1 MFALCLHIT
10 IIIVIK
16 CRTRKLILG
25 LSAQFPRRSICCRLL
40 EKTARKNSSA
50 SEPTLPFK
58 IQSLSLPIYNS
69 NKMMS
74 CLHFTEVKLLPNKI
88 FESKVVGGMPWCM
101 VQKYVS
107 MMVGD
112 DWWWSPDQLLA
123 WSVAPILVC
132 IVFFCL
138 LSNAS
143 LSVLALALC
152 VAIVASSLSHSF
164 FLCCL
169 QRQKIRRCIETRRLL
184 SRRHKFFAATY
195 NKTNWPLLFIL
206 IRVFERQWCLLDLHT
221 STSSLWTHFFCN
233 SEVWPQELLIALWQ
247 MILGCF

>member
-74 CLHFTEVKLLPNKI
+74 CLHFTEVKLLPKQI
-88 FESKVVGGMPWCM
+88 FESKFVGGMPWCKSPRWLVM
-101 VQKYVS
+101 IGGDHLISCWPGQWRLFWFALSSSVCSLMLLSLSWLWLCALPLLPPVSRIPFSFVASNAKKYVGALKQGAS
-107 MMVGD
+107 
-112 DWWWSPDQLLA
+112 W
-123 WSVAPILVC
+123 VADI
-132 IVFFCL
+132 
-138 LSNAS
+138 NS
-143 LSVLALALC
+143 LQQRTTRQIGL
-152 VAIVASSLSHSF
+152 F
-164 FLCCL
+164 FL
-169 QRQKIRRCIETRRLL
+169 
-184 SRRHKFFAATY
+184 F
-195 NKTNWPLLFIL
+195 
-206 IRVFERQWCLLDLHT
+206 
-221 STSSLWTHFFCN
+221 
-233 SEVWPQELLIALWQ
+233 
-247 MILGCF
+247 

>member
-88 FESKVVGGMPWCM
+88 FESKVVGGML
-101 VQKYVS
+101 QKSAS
-107 MMVGD
+107 MMVGGD
-112 DWWWSPDQLLA
+112 HLIS
-123 WSVAPILVC
+123 C
-132 IVFFCL
+132 
-138 LSNAS
+138 
-143 LSVLALALC
+143 
-152 VAIVASSLSHSF
+152 
-164 FLCCL
+164 
-169 QRQKIRRCIETRRLL
+169 
-184 SRRHKFFAATY
+184 
-195 NKTNWPLLFIL
+195 WPG
-206 IRVFERQWCLLDLHT
+206 QWCLFWFAL
-221 STSSLWTHFFCN
+221 SSSVCSLMLLSLSWLWLCALPLLPPVSRIPFSFVASNAKKYVGALKQGASWVADINSLQQRTTRQIGLFF
-233 SEVWPQELLIALWQ
+233 L
-247 MILGCF
+247 F

>member
-1 MFALCLHIT
+1 MFALCIT

-25 LSAQFPRRSICCRLL
+25 LSAQFLRRSICCRLL

-74 CLHFTEVKLLPNKI
+74 CLHFTEVKFLPNKI
-88 FESKVVGGMPWCM
+88 FESKVQNSV
-101 VQKYVS
+101 
-107 MMVGD
+107 MVGD
-112 DWWWSPDQLLA
+112 DWWWSPDQLLV

-206 IRVFERQWCLLDLHT
+206 IQVFERQCTMQPSIAIGSWNFFESNCLVCA
-221 STSSLWTHFFCN
+221 HFWSNWDKIFLTG
-233 SEVWPQELLIALWQ
+233 VKP
-247 MILGCF
+247 